1 VDRAD
6 EPIEQ
11 GVVRVERSAQ
21 AGSAPAGSMK
31 AGSTPAGSTQAGSAP
46 AGSTQAAVSVFEQ
59 VGHFHAAVG
68 VGSPDGP
75 TLAVAPRQL
84 ALRQDLL
91 DEEVAE
97 LRAAVAAG
105 DLVAVADA
113 LADIVYVACG
123 TAHVLGIPFDEVFAE
138 VHRANMSKLDADG
151 KPVLRADGK
160 VLKGPSYVPPD
171 VAGALARARRGPPAG
186 G

>member
-1 VDRAD
+1 M
-6 EPIEQ
+6 
-11 GVVRVERSAQ
+11 ERSARAWSTPAGSTP
-21 AGSAPAGSMK
+21 AGSAPAGS
-31 AGSTPAGSTQAGSAP
+31 GLSGSAP
-46 AGSTQAAVSVFEQ
+46 GGSELSGSPGAGSRWAAVSVFEQ
-59 VGHFHAAVG
+59 VAQFHAAVG

-97 LRAAVAAG
+97 LRAAVAAR

-113 LADIVYVACG
+113 LADVVYVACG
-123 TAHVLGIPFDEVFAE
+123 TAHVFGIPFDEVFAE

-151 KPVLRADGK
+151 KPVLRGDGK
-160 VLKGPSYVPPD
+160 VLKGASYVPPD
-171 VAGALARARRGPPAG
+171 VAGALARARPGPPTG

>member
-1 VDRAD
+1 
-6 EPIEQ
+6 
-11 GVVRVERSAQ
+11 VERSAQ
-21 AGSAPAGSMK
+21 AGSAPAGWAPAGSAQAGSTPVGPAQ
-31 AGSTPAGSTQAGSAP
+31 AGSTPAGSTP
-46 AGSTQAAVSVFEQ
+46 AGSTPAAVSVFEK
-59 VGHFHAAVG
+59 VGQFHAAVG

-75 TLAVAPRQL
+75 TLAVPPRQL
-84 ALRQDLL
+84 TLRQDLL

-113 LADIVYVACG
+113 LADVVYVACG

-151 KPVLRADGK
+151 EPVLRGDGK

-171 VAGALARARRGPPAG
+171 VAGALARARPGPPTG